1 MMKNTVEEIML
12 KRAFKKLQLA
22 ENIIESGKL
31 SESEEKTL
39 DTNSLLDIVKFGIY
53 DVIHDDYTDQ
63 DLLDLDIEKILSE
76 GEIKAASQEEEEIK
90 EEEEISEDM
99 YNFEGTDY
107 KQKKSK
113 KEKDEEEF
121 KRLTDVD
128 TLITPLPKRKP
139 ISKPKASEDE
149 ERPKKK
155 KKTVSNYISTNILIP
170 DMEDEFF
177 DTEEVKEVPLN
188 FVIGDVTKAD
198 FGKAPK
204 FIIKYIFSF

>member
-63 DLLDLDIEKILSE
+63 DLLDLDIEKILTE
-76 GEIKAASQEEEEIK
+76 GEIKPSSQEDPEDK
-90 EEEEISEDM
+90 EEEISEDM

-121 KRLTDVD
+121 KKLTDVD

-139 ISKPKASEDE
+139 ISIPKISDD

-155 KKTVSNYISTNILIP
+155 KKTVSNYVSSNIVIP
-170 DMEDEFF
+170 EIEDEFI
-177 DTEEVKEVPLN
+177 DIEDVKEVPLT

-204 FIIKYIFSF
+204 FIIKYILTF